1 MVRSKLID
9 VYNTYVFS
17 WTPSIGATNNQD
29 ALPPRLN
36 CAAATVHTGKD
47 FYGPFGMGYSEFVA
61 QDVQGYD
68 IMQHFES
75 CLRKK
80 GVANLKRPCIFW
92 IHQGPTED
100 TFFTKQGL
108 KFLKNV

>member
-80 GVANLKRPCIFW
+80 RGCKFEETLHILNSSRAYGR
-92 IHQGPTED
+92 H
-100 TFFTKQGL
+100 FFH
-108 KFLKNV
+108 